1 MILSL
6 IPSIILQFYELCSL
20 HAPGRCEIVKV
31 PDKIIIVIQHDD
43 KSSKVFRAIFM
54 CIFNKLVTRGTQNKL
69 N

>member
-1 MILSL
+1 MNYARCMLLDVVKSL
-6 IPSIILQFYELCSL
+6 
-20 HAPGRCEIVKV
+20 RV
-31 PDKIIIVIQHDD
+31 PDKIISAIKHDD